1 MMRICFL
8 EGDMSRAGGTERM
21 TAWLA
26 NQLCG
31 EHQVGI
37 LSLRLGGG
45 EVFFPL
51 NAAVS
56 HRVLPAFSGK
66 SGILKQIRWIHQYIK
81 ENHIDRVI
89 NVDMGM
95 GFYGI
100 LAAKGTNAKTVTWEH
115 GNFYN
120 NWGSRLFPYM
130 RRFAARHSDAVVVL
144 TKRDQ
149 ENYRTHISR
158 CAPLYVIPNP
168 VEPKE
173 GCYDSDSK
181 MILSVGHLLE
191 NKGYHRAI
199 EVAAKVLPQHPEWQW
214 VICGEG
220 PERARLETMIREKRL
235 EKQVFL
241 PGLVRDM
248 DMQYRK
254 AAILVMTSEMEG
266 LPMVLLE
273 GKAHRL
279 PLVAF
284 DIMTGL
290 SDIIDNEING
300 FLVEPFDLEAMADR
314 IRRLMENNLLR
325 CQMSEN
331 TTVGMEKFSQKT
343 IMKAWESI
351 LEEDKW
357 NH

>member
-1 MMRICFL
+1 MRICFL
-8 EGDMSRAGGTERM
+8 EGDMSRSGGTERM

-26 NQLCG
+26 NALC
-31 EHQVGI
+31 ETHQVSV

-51 NAAVS
+51 DSRVK
-56 HRVLPAFSGK
+56 HRVLPPFSGK
-66 SGILKQIRWIHQYIK
+66 AGIAKQVRWIHRYIQ

-100 LAAKGTNAKTVTWEH
+100 LAAKGTRAKTITWEH
-115 GNFYN
+115 GNFFN

-149 ENYRTHISR
+149 ENYQANICR
-158 CAPLYVIPNP
+158 CAPLHVIPNP
-168 VEPKE
+168 VKPADAA
-173 GCYDSDSK
+173 YDPGSK

-191 NKGYHRAI
+191 NKGFHRAVEI
-199 EVAAKVLPQHPEWQW
+199 AAEILPAHPDWTW

-220 PERARLETMIREKRL
+220 PERPRLEKMIRERHL
-235 EKQVFL
+235 EKQVSL

-248 DMQYRK
+248 ETMYRK
-254 AAILVMTSEMEG
+254 AAMLVMTSDMEG

-273 GKAHRL
+273 GKAHGL

-284 DIMTGL
+284 DIMTGP
-290 SDIIDNEING
+290 SDIIDDGLNG
-300 FLVEPFDLEAMADR
+300 FLLPPFELDALAEKL
-314 IRRLMENNLLR
+314 RRLLEDDALR
-325 CQMSEN
+325 CRMSRDAAI
-331 TTVGMEKFSQKT
+331 GMEKFMEET
-343 IMKAWESI
+343 ITDKWRKL
-351 LEEDKW
+351 LEEI
-357 NH
+357 

>member
-1 MMRICFL
+1 
-8 EGDMSRAGGTERM
+8 M

-26 NQLCG
+26 NALC
-31 EHQVGI
+31 ETHEVSI
-37 LSLRLGGG
+37 LSLRMGKE

-51 NAAVS
+51 DSRVE
-56 HRVLPAFSGK
+56 HGVLPAFPGK
-66 SGILKQIRWIHQYIK
+66 TGMLKQIRWIHHYIK
-81 ENHIDRVI
+81 ENRIDRVI

-100 LAAKGTNAKTVTWEH
+100 LAAKRTSARTVTWEH

-130 RRFAARHSDAVVVL
+130 RSFAARHSDAVVVL

-149 ENYRTHISR
+149 ENYRANISR

-168 VEPKE
+168 VQPKND
-173 GCYDSDSK
+173 CYDCDSR

-199 EVAAKVLPQHPEWQW
+199 EVAAKVLPQHPEWKW

-220 PERARLETMIREKRL
+220 PERPRLEEMIREKGL
-235 EKQVFL
+235 ENQVFL

-248 DMQYRK
+248 DEMYRK
-254 AAILVMTSEMEG
+254 AAMLVMTSEMEG

-284 DIMTGL
+284 DIMTGP
-290 SDIIDNEING
+290 SDIIDHEING
-300 FLVEPFDLEAMADR
+300 FLVEPFDLDAMADR
-314 IRRLMENNLLR
+314 ILRLVEDDALR
-325 CQMSEN
+325 CRLSEKA
-331 TTVGMEKFSQKT
+331 TVGMEKFAKET
-343 IMKAWESI
+343 IMDTWERV

>member
-8 EGDMSRAGGTERM
+8 EGDMSRTGGTERM

-26 NQLCG
+26 NQLYV
-31 EHQVGI
+31 EHQVSI

-45 EVFFPL
+45 EVFFSL
-51 NAAVS
+51 NEAVE
-56 HRVLPAFSGK
+56 HQVLPAFPGK
-66 SGILKQIRWIHQYIK
+66 SGILKRIRWIHNHIK
-81 ENHIDRVI
+81 ENRIDWVI

-100 LAAKGTNAKTVTWEH
+100 LAARGTNAKTITWEH
-115 GNFYN
+115 GNFFN

-130 RRFAARHSDAVVVL
+130 RRFAARNSDAVVVL
-144 TKRDQ
+144 TKQDE
-149 ENYRTHISR
+149 ENYRTNISR

-168 VEPKE
+168 VQPKDS
-173 GCYDSDSK
+173 GYDSGSRI
-181 MILSVGHLLE
+181 ILSVGHLLE

-220 PERARLETMIREKRL
+220 PERPRLEEMIREKGL
-235 EKQVFL
+235 EKQIFL

-248 DMQYRK
+248 DAMYRK
-254 AAILVMTSEMEG
+254 AAMLVMTSEMEG

-284 DIMTGL
+284 DIMTGP
-290 SDIIDNEING
+290 SDIIDHEING
-300 FLVEPFDLEAMADR
+300 FLVKPFDLGEMADR
-314 IRRLMENNLLR
+314 IRQLMEDDALR
-325 CQMSEN
+325 CQMAEN
-331 TTVGMEKFSQKT
+331 TAIGMEKFSEET
-343 IMKAWESI
+343 ILDTWESI
-351 LEEDKW
+351 LEEEKW

>member
-1 MMRICFL
+1 MRICFL
-8 EGDMSRAGGTERM
+8 EGDMSRTGGTERI

-26 NQLCG
+26 NQLCTT
-31 EHQVGI
+31 HQVRI

-51 NAAVS
+51 NPGVD
-56 HRVLPAFSGK
+56 HQVLPAFSGK
-66 SGILKQIRWIHQYIK
+66 SGILKQIRWIHHYIK
-81 ENHIDRVI
+81 ENRIDRVI

-100 LAAKGTNAKTVTWEH
+100 LAAKGTGAKTVTWEH
-115 GNFYN
+115 GNFFN

-158 CAPLYVIPNP
+158 CAPLFVIPNP
-168 VEPKE
+168 VQSRE
-173 GCYDSDSK
+173 GCYDTGSRV
-181 MILSVGHLLE
+181 ILSVGHLLE

-199 EVAAKVLPQHPEWQW
+199 EVAADVLPRYPDWQW

-220 PERARLETMIREKRL
+220 PERPRLEAMIREKGL
-235 EKQVFL
+235 EKQMVL
-241 PGLVRDM
+241 PGLIRDM
-248 DMQYRK
+248 DGMYRK
-254 AAILVMTSEMEG
+254 AAMLVMTSELEG

-273 GKAHRL
+273 GKANRL

-284 DIMTGL
+284 DIMTGP
-290 SDIIDNEING
+290 SDIIDHEVNG
-300 FLVEPFDLEAMADR
+300 FLVEPFDLKAMAER
-314 IRRLMENNLLR
+314 IRSLVEDAGLR
-325 CQMSEN
+325 SRMAER
-331 TTVGMEKFSQKT
+331 TAVGMEKFSEET
-343 IMKAWESI
+343 ILNNWEKL
-351 LEEDKW
+351 LEEE
-357 NH
+357 

>member
-1 MMRICFL
+1 MRICFL
-8 EGDMSRAGGTERM
+8 EGDMSRTGGTERM

-31 EHQVGI
+31 GHQVSI

-51 NAAVS
+51 DAAVT
-56 HRVLPAFSGK
+56 HRVLPSYSGK
-66 SGILKQIRWIHQYIK
+66 SGILKQIHWIHNHIK
-81 ENHIDRVI
+81 EKRIDVVI

-100 LAAKGTNAKTVTWEH
+100 LAAKGTHARTITWEH
-115 GNFYN
+115 GNFFN
-120 NWGSRLFPYM
+120 NWGSRLFPNM
-130 RRFAARHSDAVVVL
+130 RRFAAGHSDAVVVL
-144 TKRDQ
+144 TQRDA

-158 CAPLYVIPNP
+158 CAPLHVIPNP
-168 VEPKE
+168 VEPKNS
-173 GCYDSDSK
+173 CYDSGSR

-199 EVAAKVLPQHPEWQW
+199 EVAAKVLPRHPDWQW

-220 PERARLETMIREKRL
+220 PERPRLEEMIRKKGL
-235 EKQVFL
+235 EAQVLL

-248 DMQYRK
+248 DSMYRK
-254 AAILVMTSEMEG
+254 AAMLVMTSEMEG

-284 DIMTGL
+284 DIMTGP
-290 SDIIDNEING
+290 SDIIDHEING
-300 FLVEPFDLEAMADR
+300 FLVKPFDLEAMADR
-314 IRRLMENNLLR
+314 IRCLVEDDTLR
-325 CQMSEN
+325 CQMAEN
-331 TTVGMEKFSQKT
+331 AVIGMEKFSEET
-343 IMKAWESI
+343 IMDTWERV

>member
-1 MMRICFL
+1 MRICFL
-8 EGDMSRAGGTERM
+8 EGDMSRSGGTERM

-26 NQLCG
+26 NALCNT
-31 EHQVGI
+31 HQVSI

-51 NAAVS
+51 NDAVE
-56 HRVLPAFSGK
+56 HRVLPAYAGK

-81 ENHIDRVI
+81 ENHVDYVI

-100 LAAKGTNAKTVTWEH
+100 LAAKGTPAKTITWEH

-149 ENYRTHISR
+149 ENYNNNISR
-158 CAPLYVIPNP
+158 CRPLYVIPNP
-168 VEPKE
+168 AEARPHTF
-173 GCYDSDSK
+173 DPNSRT
-181 MILSVGHLLE
+181 ILSIGHLLE
-191 NKGYHRAI
+191 NKGYHRAV
-199 EVAAKVLPQHPEWQW
+199 EMAAKILPDHPDWQW

-220 PERARLETMIREKRL
+220 PERPRLEKMIREAGL
-235 EKQVFL
+235 EKQMKL
-241 PGLVRDM
+241 PGLIRNLEPM
-248 DMQYRK
+248 YES
-254 AAILVMTSEMEG
+254 AAMLVMTSDMEG

-273 GKAHRL
+273 AKAHGL

-284 DIMTGL
+284 DIMTGP
-290 SDIIDNEING
+290 SDIIDDGVNG
-300 FLVEPFDLEAMADR
+300 FLVEPFNLEVMISKICRLMDDLEYRKSMSIHSELNMDGFR
-314 IRRLMENNLLR
+314 EGTIIKQWYVLLKS
-325 CQMSEN
+325 M
-331 TTVGMEKFSQKT
+331 
-343 IMKAWESI
+343 
-351 LEEDKW
+351 
-357 NH
+357 

>member
-8 EGDMSRAGGTERM
+8 EGDMSRTGGTERM

-31 EHQVGI
+31 EHQVSI

-45 EVFFPL
+45 EVFFAL
-51 NAAVS
+51 NEAVE
-56 HRVLPAFSGK
+56 HQVLPAFSGK
-66 SGILKQIRWIHQYIK
+66 TGILKQIRWIHNYIK

-100 LAAKGTNAKTVTWEH
+100 LATKGTSARTVTWEH

-130 RRFAARHSDAVVVL
+130 RSFAARHSDAVVVL
-144 TKRDQ
+144 TNRDQ
-149 ENYRTHISR
+149 ENYRANISR
-158 CAPLYVIPNP
+158 CAPLFVIPNP
-168 VEPKE
+168 VQPKE
-173 GCYDSDSK
+173 DCYDSDSR

-220 PERARLETMIREKRL
+220 PERPRLEEMIREEGL
-235 EKQVFL
+235 ENHVFL

-248 DMQYRK
+248 DEMYRK
-254 AAILVMTSEMEG
+254 AAVLVMTSEMEG

-284 DIMTGL
+284 DIMTGP
-290 SDIIDNEING
+290 SDIIDHELNG
-300 FLVEPFDLEAMADR
+300 FLVEPFDLEVMADR
-314 IRRLMENNLLR
+314 ICQLMENGTLR
-325 CQMSEN
+325 CQMAEKTS
-331 TTVGMEKFSQKT
+331 VGMEKFSEET
-343 IMKAWESI
+343 IITAWKKV
-351 LEEDKW
+351 LEEE
-357 NH
+357 

>member
-1 MMRICFL
+1 MRICFL
-8 EGDMSRAGGTERM
+8 EGDMSRTGGTERM

-31 EHQVGI
+31 QHQVSI

-51 NAAVS
+51 DEAVS
-56 HRVLPAFSGK
+56 HRVLPVFSGK
-66 SGILKQIRWIHQYIK
+66 SGIGKQIRWIHHFIK

-95 GFYGI
+95 GFFGI
-100 LAAKGTNAKTVTWEH
+100 LAARGTKAKTITWEH
-115 GNFYN
+115 GNFFN

-144 TKRDQ
+144 TERDR
-149 ENYRTHISR
+149 ENYCTNISR
-158 CAPLYVIPNP
+158 CAPLYVILNP
-168 VEPKE
+168 VEPKS
-173 GCYDSDSK
+173 GCYDPDSR

-199 EVAAKVLPQHPEWQW
+199 EVAAKVLPRHPDWQW

-220 PERARLETMIREKRL
+220 PERKRLEEMIRQKGL
-235 EKQVFL
+235 EKQVLL
-241 PGLVRDM
+241 PGLVRGM
-248 DMQYRK
+248 DSMYRR
-254 AAILVMTSEMEG
+254 AAMLVMTSEMEG

-284 DIMTGL
+284 DIMTGP
-290 SDIIDNEING
+290 SDIIDHEING

-314 IRRLMENNLLR
+314 IRCLVEDDTLR
-325 CQMSEN
+325 CQMAEKAA
-331 TTVGMEKFSQKT
+331 VGMEKFSEET

>member
-51 NAAVS
+51 DEAVT
-56 HRVLPAFSGK
+56 HRVLPTFSGK
-66 SGILKQIRWIHQYIK
+66 TGIGKQIRWIHRYIK
-81 ENHIDRVI
+81 ENHIDWVI

-100 LAAKGTNAKTVTWEH
+100 LAAKGTNAKTITWEH
-115 GNFYN
+115 GNFFN

-144 TKRDQ
+144 TKRD
-149 ENYRTHISR
+149 ETNYHTHIRR

-168 VEPKE
+168 VQPKE
-173 GCYDSDSK
+173 GCYDPDSR

-199 EVAAKVLPQHPEWQW
+199 QVAAKVLPQHPDWQW

-220 PERARLETMIREKRL
+220 PERPRLEEMIREKGL
-235 EKQVFL
+235 EAQVSL

-248 DMQYRK
+248 DSMYRK
-254 AAILVMTSEMEG
+254 AAMLVMTSQMEG

-273 GKAHRL
+273 GKAYRL

-284 DIMTGL
+284 DIMTGP
-290 SDIIDNEING
+290 SDIIDDGTNG
-300 FLVEPFDLEAMADR
+300 FLVEPFDLDAMADKLR
-314 IRRLMENNLLR
+314 LLMEDDDLR
-325 CQMSEN
+325 CKMAEN
-331 TTVGMEKFSQKT
+331 SAVGMEKFSEET
-343 IMKAWESI
+343 IMNTWKKV
-351 LEEDKW
+351 LEET
-357 NH
+357 